1 VGGVRGCCPEGVRGA
16 AGGVRGRQPCV
27 RLRAGQAGTIE
38 VRAAAGARGRQP
50 CVRLRAGQAGTIE
63 VRAAASARDAGSG
76 SI

>member
-16 AGGVRGRQPCV
+16 AGRARKAA
-27 RLRAGQAGTIE
+27 LRAAARGGQAGTM
-38 VRAAAGARGRQP
+38 
-50 CVRLRAGQAGTIE
+50 E